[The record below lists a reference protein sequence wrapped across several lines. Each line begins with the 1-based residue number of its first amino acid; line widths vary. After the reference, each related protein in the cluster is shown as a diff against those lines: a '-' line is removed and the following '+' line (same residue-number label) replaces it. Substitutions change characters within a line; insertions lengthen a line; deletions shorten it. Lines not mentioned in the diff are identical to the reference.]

1 MNNNNF
7 HLIVYPA
14 QDLAATKATFTT
26 LLGVEPYADTP
37 YYVGFRVG
45 EMEIGLAP
53 QQKDGPICYWQ
64 TEDLKARIDTLVKAG
79 ATLEKDVTEVGGG
92 KKIALLRE
100 ASGNLIGLSN

>member
-1 MNNNNF
+1 MNNNTF

-14 QDLAATKATFTT
+14 HDLAASKATFTT
-26 LLGVEPYADTP
+26 LLGVEPYADSP

-53 QQKDGPICYWQ
+53 NQKDGPICYWQ
-64 TEDLKARIDTLVKAG
+64 TSDLKARIDTLTASG
-79 ATLEKDVTEVGGG
+79 ATLQQDITEVGGG